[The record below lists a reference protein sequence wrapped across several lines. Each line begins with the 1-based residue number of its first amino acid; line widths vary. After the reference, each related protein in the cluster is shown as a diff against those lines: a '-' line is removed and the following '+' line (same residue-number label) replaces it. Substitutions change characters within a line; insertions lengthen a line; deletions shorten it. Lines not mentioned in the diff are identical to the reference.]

1 MTADSSTPPRRGVWA
16 DECRLELLLARPE
29 VKSMVS
35 ACVQNAHADMSAED
49 FLLQVANTLPLAMP
63 GMRSV
68 FLRGAA
74 RGRER
79 GLRRGFKTGKSQVAE
94 FNAPIGYVIAAVLC
108 SLARNS
114 QAVTGTEQLEEGCVL
129 TADIPSDAKTF
140 GRILTIE
147 VARMP
152 NGTAIEGTATIPGQ
166 LYDWGK
172 SKEVLAT
179 LIADVPALLPTL

>member
-1 MTADSSTPPRRGVWA
+1 
-16 DECRLELLLARPE
+16 
-29 VKSMVS
+29 MVS
-35 ACVQNAHADMSAED
+35 ACVQNAHVGMSAEE
-49 FLLQVANTLPLAMP
+49 FLLQFANTLPSLMP
-63 GMRSV
+63 GARSA

-79 GLRRGFKTGKSQVAE
+79 ALRRGYKTGKSQVAE
-94 FNAPIGYVIAAVLC
+94 FTAPIGHVIAAVLC

-114 QAVTGTEQLEEGCVL
+114 QAVTGTEQLEDGCIL

-140 GRILTIE
+140 GGTLTIE
-147 VARMP
+147 VERIP

-172 SKEVLAT
+172 SKKILAT
-179 LIADVPALLPTL
+179 LIADVPAFLPTL